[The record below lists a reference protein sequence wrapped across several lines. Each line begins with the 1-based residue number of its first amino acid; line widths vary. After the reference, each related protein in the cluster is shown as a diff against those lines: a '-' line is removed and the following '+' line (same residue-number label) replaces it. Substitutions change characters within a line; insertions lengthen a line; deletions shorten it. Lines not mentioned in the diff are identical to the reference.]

1 MRIVRDPASR
11 GVWLSLVSRVGMPQV
26 VYVWGEIRV
35 GWVLPDTLRMM
46 CGVCGS
52 PPGVGCRRVV
62 VGNALVILRSM

>member
-46 CGVCGS
+46 CGVGLS
-52 PPGVGCRRVV
+52 AGWDVDVPS
-62 VGNALVILRSM
+62 GNALVILRRV